1 MGSFT
6 YPKTLVLSHVFKIII
21 FGQREGI
28 KIVTIC
34 FILYFLIQRMTDCFF
49 ISISPLNLLLFILF
63 YKRMLI
69 LSYRYLSFYEF
80 LALKIIKIHLSFI
93 HYKYF
98 MEVYAGLLLPFSLFC
113 TNFIFH
119 IKFLILYVLCFFGV
133 LNLRILSVYSGNNFN
148 LDYFPNILEFYFWHY
163 IFSIP
168 RVICEVKSQF
178 TFLHINNELLK
189 YVF

>member
-1 MGSFT
+1 MLSNAILPFRVVIPIVIPQSHCRDCLALICLELPQCQQRHLGRLAQLIILIRVDSFT
-6 YPKTLVLSHVFKIII
+6 YPKTLVLSHFFKIII

-28 KIVTIC
+28 KIVTSIC
-34 FILYFLIQRMTDCFF
+34 FILYSLIKRMIDCFF
-49 ISISPLNLLLFILF
+49 IPVSPLNLLLFILF

-80 LALKIIKIHLSFI
+80 SALKIIKIHLSFI

-119 IKFLILYVLCFFGV
+119 NIKFLILYVLCFFFG
-133 LNLRILSVYSGNNFN
+133 
-148 LDYFPNILEFYFWHY
+148 
-163 IFSIP
+163 
-168 RVICEVKSQF
+168 
-178 TFLHINNELLK
+178 T
-189 YVF
+189 

>member
-1 MGSFT
+1 
-6 YPKTLVLSHVFKIII
+6 
-21 FGQREGI
+21 
-28 KIVTIC
+28 
-34 FILYFLIQRMTDCFF
+34 
-49 ISISPLNLLLFILF
+49 
-63 YKRMLI
+63 MLI

-93 HYKYF
+93 HDKYF

-119 IKFLILYVLCFFGV
+119 NIKFLILYVSCFFWV

-163 IFSIP
+163 VFSIP

-189 YVF
+189 SFFNHWFIALFMSQIYFLNIFYFNLLFLYLVQLVYVVTSIFSHLS